1 MPYKKTLRSYAALVS
16 LAALGLTP
24 MLASCGPTKA
34 TEEQMKT
41 ISDLDQQ
48 RESLRTDLQH
58 AQDNLRDAQG
68 KLANADRDLADCQAN
83 TRAASDGLQRWPN
96 VWADSVDWRV
106 APPPPAPETM
116 TRKMKKHH

>member
-1 MPYKKTLRSYAALVS
+1 MLQNRHVRSCAALIA
-16 LAALGLTP
+16 LATLGLAP
-24 MLASCGPTKA
+24 MLTGCGPTKA

-48 RESLRTDLQH
+48 RESLRMDMQH

-68 KLANADRDLADCQAN
+68 KLANADRDFADCQAD

-96 VWADSVDWRV
+96 VWADSVDWRL
-106 APPPPAPETM
+106 APPPPPVQEKAT
-116 TRKMKKHH
+116 KKKKH